1 MLLFRLIVGLLV
13 AAAIVCF
20 AFYIGTNDLRWR
32 RRGMRLVKWLVLA
45 LMGFAAVLV
54 LERLALLL

>member
-13 AAAIVCF
+13 VAAIVCF
-20 AFYIGTNDLRWR
+20 ATYIATNNPRWR
-32 RRGMRLVKWLVLA
+32 RQGMLIVKWVLLA
-45 LMGFAAVLV
+45 LLGFAAVLV